1 MPAWSFPVS
10 DMESFTAGRIEA
22 LIPHRGAMRL
32 LDRVLEVD
40 EEHVL
45 AEVDVPFDGLF
56 VRDGQVPS
64 WVGIEYMAQAVAAWA
79 GARARQ
85 RGGAPRPGLLLGTR
99 RYEAHCDGFAS
110 GACLRV
116 EARCELIGG
125 NGLGQFDCRIVLDG
139 RELAA
144 SRISVLDP
152 PEGADH
158 LLKPEGGA

>member
-1 MPAWSFPVS
+1 MPAWFFRVS
-10 DMESFTAGRIEA
+10 DMETFNAGRIES

-40 EEHVL
+40 GEHVL

-85 RGGAPRPGLLLGTR
+85 QGGAPRPGLLLGTR
-99 RYEAHCDGFAS
+99 RYEVQCDGFAS
-110 GACLRV
+110 GATQRV
-116 EARCELIGG
+116 EARCELIAA
-125 NGLGQFDCRIVLDG
+125 NGLGQFDCRIALDG
-139 RELAA
+139 RELAVA
-144 SRISVLDP
+144 RISVLDP
-152 PEGADH
+152 PDGADA
-158 LLKPEGGA
+158 LLKPGAEQ

>member
-22 LIPHRGAMRL
+22 LIPHRGALRL

-40 EEHVL
+40 EEHVV

-56 VRDGQVPS
+56 VRDGQVPA
-64 WVGIEYMAQAVAAWA
+64 WIGIEYMAQAVAAWA

-110 GACLRV
+110 GSCLQV
-116 EARCELIGG
+116 SARCELIGG
-125 NGLGQFDCRIVLDG
+125 NGLGQFDCRIVQDG

-152 PEGADH
+152 PDGADH
-158 LLKPEGGA
+158 LLKPEAAA

>member
-1 MPAWSFPVS
+1 
-10 DMESFTAGRIEA
+10 MESLSSGQIER

-32 LDRVLEVD
+32 LDRVLQVD
-40 EEHVL
+40 DEQVV

-56 VRDGQVPS
+56 VRDGAVPS

-79 GARARQ
+79 GARARKQ
-85 RGGAPRPGLLLGTR
+85 GGVPHAGLLLGTR

-110 GACLRV
+110 GARLRI
-116 EARCELIGG
+116 EAHCELIGA
-125 NGLGQFDCRIVLDG
+125 NGLGQFDCRITLDG

-152 PEGADH
+152 PDGAEA
-158 LLKPEGGA
+158 LLKGGAA

>member
-40 EEHVL
+40 DEHVL

-56 VRDGQVPS
+56 VRDGQVPA

-79 GARARQ
+79 GNRARQ
-85 RGGAPRPGLLLGTR
+85 EGGAPRPGLLLGTR
-99 RYEAHCDGFAS
+99 RYEAHCEGFAS
-110 GACLRV
+110 GERLRV
-116 EARCELIGG
+116 HARCELMGG
-125 NGLGQFDCRIVLDG
+125 NGLGQFDCVIEGGG
-139 RELAA
+139 RTLAH
-144 SRISVLDP
+144 SRISVIDP
-152 PEGADH
+152 PEGTDH
-158 LLKPEGGA
+158 LLKPGGAE